1 MINVRMQ
8 TTQRTSIVLI
18 LKLSKELLNN
28 NSPDFAWEVML
39 LEINVESSCPSIDDV
54 MKLIQL
60 YMVRIN

>member
-1 MINVRMQ
+1 MQ
-8 TTQRTSIVLI
+8 TTQRTPIVLI
-18 LKLSKELLNN
+18 LKLSKELLN

-60 YMVRIN
+60 YMVSID